1 MKFALLDGK
10 IMQISIGED
19 AMINDLKEELKDA
32 AAYLDTNELELFNQA
47 IDFAELAHSGQKRAT
62 GEPYVIH
69 PYIVSKILLDYKA
82 DATTLIS
89 SLLHDVAEDTHYS
102 ITDIETRFGTSV
114 AAIVDGLTKL
124 DKGWLEKDA
133 YSASNFEKL
142 LSASAADIRVAI
154 VKIADRLH
162 NMRTLDVKKTEK
174 QVPYSNETLVF
185 FSPLAQR
192 LGLVDI
198 QKELEE
204 LSFYYLNPQKYKG
217 VRKLL
222 NNYRLIF
229 TQLFKLSS
237 EKIKAASTEMELN
250 TDWHEVPVYKSYSLL
265 QEGAPLSDLFT
276 IEIITE
282 DELQCYTVLGGIH
295 SLFEPLKDQFR
306 DHIAIKKGL
315 FDRGLVTKVYIEQ
328 IEVRFEVKSKEIKN
342 TRQLGIFSLL
352 KSGMPE
358 EDIQQLSRSL
368 LRDSIQSVKS
378 ITNDPVEFYNLISFE
393 LLQRDIT
400 VFTPKMDAV
409 SLPEGSSAIDYAFH
423 LNSQLAK
430 KMTGVKING
439 KQVSYHTLLKDMD
452 IIEIQTGIEDVVD
465 EDWFNH
471 AHTSRS
477 QMEIMEILAKRN

>member
-1 MKFALLDGK
+1 MLAG
-10 IMQISIGED
+10 
-19 AMINDLKEELKDA
+19 LKEELKDA
-32 AAYLDTNELELFNQA
+32 ASYLNKNELELYVKA

-62 GEPYVIH
+62 GEPYVVH

-102 ITDIETRFGTSV
+102 IADIETRFGTSV
-114 AAIVDGLTKL
+114 AVIVDGLTKL
-124 DKGWLEKDA
+124 EKGLLEKEA
-133 YSASNFEKL
+133 YSASNFEKI

-162 NMRTLDVKKTEK
+162 NMRTLNVKKTEK

-185 FSPLAQR
+185 FSPIAQR

-204 LSFYYLNPQKYKG
+204 LSFHYLNPQKYKG
-217 VRKLL
+217 VRRLL
-222 NNYRLIF
+222 DNYRLIF

-250 TDWHEVPVYKSYSLL
+250 TDWFEMPIYKSYSLL

-276 IEIITE
+276 IEIITN
-282 DELQCYTVLGGIH
+282 DDLQCYTVLGIIH
-295 SLFEPLKDQFR
+295 NLFVPLKDHFR
-306 DHIAIKKGL
+306 DHIAIKKG
-315 FDRGLVTKVYIEQ
+315 FFHGGLVTKVYIEQ
-328 IEVRFEVKSKEIKN
+328 IEVRFEVKSKAIKN
-342 TRQLGIFSLL
+342 TQQLGIFSLL
-352 KSGMPE
+352 LSGMPN

-368 LRDSIQSVKS
+368 LRDSIQYVKS
-378 ITNDPVEFYNLISFE
+378 ISNDPVEFYNLISFE

-409 SLPEGSSAIDYAFH
+409 SLPEGSSAIDFAFH
-423 LNSQLAK
+423 LNSELAR

-439 KQVSYHTLLKDMD
+439 EQLSYHTLLKDMD
-452 IIEIQTGIEDVVD
+452 IIEIQTGKEEVVD

-471 AHTSRS
+471 AYTSRS
-477 QMEIMEILAKRN
+477 QMGIMEILAKNN